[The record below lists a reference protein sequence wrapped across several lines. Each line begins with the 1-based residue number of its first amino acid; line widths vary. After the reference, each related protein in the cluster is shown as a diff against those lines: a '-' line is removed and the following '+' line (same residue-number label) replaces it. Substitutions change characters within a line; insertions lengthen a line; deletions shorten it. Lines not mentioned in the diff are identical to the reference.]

1 MSQIIFRCQNIY
13 VYHFR
18 WTCLYWK
25 GDQILLDLPNPK
37 PLTLMIANNF
47 FRSYELNLKHDVK
60 FFLRKTLRI
69 FKTEKLKTLE
79 GIAN

>member
-47 FRSYELNLKHDVK
+47 FRSYELNLKHAE
-60 FFLRKTLRI
+60 FLLITRQKLL
-69 FKTEKLKTLE
+69 KLKNLRRWKE
-79 GIAN
+79 LPIK